1 MMEMNLLKLKEAYS
15 FARTINHIQGF
26 NLIEA
31 ASEKYNWD
39 YNPSETARVWTQ
51 GCIIRSRLM
60 EDLIGYFSIEK
71 SLLNNEKI
79 LDTISKTEPN
89 IAALLHHAIDQ
100 KIALDTYS
108 SAYNFW
114 LAICSERL
122 PANLIQA
129 QRDFFGAHTY
139 QRVDSSLNEF
149 FHTKWD

>member
-1 MMEMNLLKLKEAYS
+1 MSPLETIKSNL
-15 FARTINHIQGF
+15 INHIM
-26 NLIEA
+26 A
-31 ASEKYNWD
+31 TK
-39 YNPSETARVWTQ
+39 
-51 GCIIRSRLM
+51 
-60 EDLIGYFSIEK
+60 
-71 SLLNNEKI
+71 NEKI
-79 LDTISKTEPN
+79 LHHLSKYEPN
-89 IAALLHHAIDQ
+89 IAQLIHHTIDQ
-100 KIALDTYS
+100 KIALDCFS